1 MKKNKHL
8 NKFRNQSSV
17 HVPKKLEWAWNLWG
31 NPLSKAPMY
40 MSMEEPTFGWAGVST
55 QKVNQSVA
63 DAAARFNKEIIHYL
77 LVHSWDS
84 WSMMSCAGSL
94 STCSQCKVLYW
105 WDLWT
110 NWRLKSPMNKH
121 CQNLFFMSLFQGVI
135 QSWWR
140 GCETD
145 MGV

>member
-1 MKKNKHL
+1 MKENKHL

-31 NPLSKAPMY
+31 NTLSKAPMY

-55 QKVNQSVA
+55 RKVNQSVA
-63 DAAARFNKEIIHYL
+63 DAAVRFNKEIIHYL

-84 WSMMSCAGSL
+84 ALTACAEWTCTWHHWS
-94 STCSQCKVLYW
+94 KVLYW

-110 NWRLKSPMNKH
+110 NWRLKSLMNKH

>member
-1 MKKNKHL
+1 MKKKHQ

-31 NPLSKAPMY
+31 NTLSEAPMY

-55 QKVNQSVA
+55 RKVNQSVA
-63 DAAARFNKEIIHYL
+63 DAAVRSFIICLYIVETLHWLHVLSEPAHDIIDQKSFNR
-77 LVHSWDS
+77 
-84 WSMMSCAGSL
+84 
-94 STCSQCKVLYW
+94 LYW

-110 NWRLKSPMNKH
+110 NWRLKSLMNKH
-121 CQNLFFMSLFQGVI
+121 CQNLFFMSLFQGII